1 MKYLPLLFFLF
12 LNYSAFSQYRPQ
24 LFFREDWKEIPA
36 EIPITAEHVNNPDLI
51 MNTYGPGA
59 DSLKKSNHE
68 KPVDDP
74 YYVWS
79 GRCRGNWA
87 LTLKH
92 RNQLVDL
99 SEYGKI
105 KWRTKQAGFRHL
117 RIILKL
123 ADGTWLVSDA
133 ADGPSNDWRI
143 SEFVIDNIRWR
154 QLDIDNVVEGKWA
167 EDPDLTQVE
176 EIGWTDLMI
185 GGNSAACSRVDWI
198 EVYGFSI
205 EK

>member
-1 MKYLPLLFFLF
+1 MIRYFFVLIG
-12 LNYSAFSQYRPQ
+12 LIGYVNAYAQYRPQ

-36 EIPITAEHVNNPDLI
+36 EIPITSEHVNNPDLI
-51 MNTYGPGA
+51 MSTYGPGA
-59 DSLKKSNHE
+59 DSLKKSHHD
-68 KPVDDP
+68 KPEDDP

-92 RNQLVDL
+92 KNSLVDL
-99 SEYGKI
+99 SNYGKI
-105 KWRTKQAGFRHL
+105 KWRTKQAGFHQL

-133 ADGPSNDWRI
+133 SDGPSKDWRI
-143 SEFVIDNIRWR
+143 REFNIDDIRWR
-154 QLDIDNVVEGKWA
+154 SLDIDRVVEGNWV
-167 EDPDLTQVE
+167 ENPDLSQVE
-176 EIGWTDLMI
+176 EIGWTDLMT

-198 EVYGFSI
+198 EVYGFR
-205 EK
+205 K